1 MNPTAHDHEHD
12 HDHHDHDHDHAHGH
26 HHLPA
31 AERAFTVAVAR
42 PSETRRVLSIQ
53 VPAEEM
59 EKERA
64 DVLAGL
70 RRELRIPGFRKGKV
84 PVGII
89 QKHYA
94 DVIQS
99 DAVRNLLPAVF
110 EQALERERL
119 FPLGDPRFENVRFE
133 EGGVA
138 FDVRIDVRPEITLRD
153 YTGITVD
160 VPRHPVEDGDV
171 DKAVESL
178 RERLAIFETVDRPA
192 GPTDYLVIDYVPLT
206 PAGEPEEKSRVRGY
220 SVTLASESLLD
231 EFRTGLAGARAGDD
245 REIRVTYPADFGE
258 TALAGTSRTFRV
270 HVNEVKEKMLPD
282 ANDNFA
288 KRIDETA
295 GSLLELRLKIR
306 RQLEAE
312 EEGRHRQEADEKIM
326 DAILAANPF
335 EVPEVMVENYLA
347 SLVTEDRRQ
356 RGPVPDEEARANEIR
371 ETFRTSAERV
381 IRKYFVLDAVK
392 RQEKLEVSGAE
403 IDERLRAVAERLG
416 KPEAE
421 VRQHMAGAKQRR
433 GLESDMLDEKT
444 MGFLRE
450 RSTVRA

>member
-1 MNPTAHDHEHD
+1 
-12 HDHHDHDHDHAHGH
+12 
-26 HHLPA
+26 
-31 AERAFTVAVAR
+31 
-42 PSETRRVLSIQ
+42 
-53 VPAEEM
+53 
-59 EKERA
+59 
-64 DVLAGL
+64 
-70 RRELRIPGFRKGKV
+70 V

-133 EGGVA
+133 EGGIA
-138 FDVRIDVRPEITLRD
+138 FDVRIDVRPDITLKA
-153 YTGITVD
+153 YTGVTVD

-171 DKAVESL
+171 DKAIESL
-178 RERLAIFETVDRPA
+178 RERLAIFETVNRPA
-192 GPTDYLVIDYVPLT
+192 GETDYLVIDYVPLT
-206 PAGEPEEKSRVRGY
+206 PAGEPEEKSRVKGY
-220 SVTLASESLLD
+220 PVTLASESLLD
-231 EFRTGLAGARAGDD
+231 EFRTGLAGAKAGDD
-245 REIRVTYPADFGE
+245 KEIKVTYPADFSD
-258 TALAGTSRTFRV
+258 AAVAGTSRTFRV
-270 HVNEVKEKMLPD
+270 HVNEIKEKMLPD

-295 GSLLELRLKIR
+295 GSLLELRLRIR
-306 RQLEAE
+306 RQMEAE
-312 EEGRHRQEADEKIM
+312 EESRHRQEADEKII

-356 RGPVPDEEARANEIR
+356 RGPVPDEAARENEIR
-371 ETFRTSAERV
+371 QTFRESAERV

-392 RQEKLEVSGAE
+392 RQEKLEVTGAE

>member
-1 MNPTAHDHEHD
+1 
-12 HDHHDHDHDHAHGH
+12 
-26 HHLPA
+26 
-31 AERAFTVAVAR
+31 
-42 PSETRRVLSIQ
+42 
-53 VPAEEM
+53 M

-133 EGGVA
+133 DGGIA
-138 FDVRIDVRPEITLRD
+138 FDVRIDVRPDITLKD
-153 YTGITVD
+153 YTGLTVD

-178 RERLAIFETVDRPA
+178 RERLAIFETVNRPA
-192 GPTDYLVIDYVPLT
+192 GETDYLVIDYVPLT
-206 PAGEPEEKSRVRGY
+206 AGEPEEKSRVKGY
-220 SVTLASESLLD
+220 PVSLSSESLLD

-245 REIRVTYPADFGE
+245 KEIPVTYPADFGE

-270 HVNEVKEKMLPD
+270 HVNEVKEKMLPELD
-282 ANDNFA
+282 DNFA

-295 GSLLELRLKIR
+295 GSLLELRLRIR
-306 RQLEAE
+306 KQLEAE
-312 EEGRHRQEADEKIM
+312 EEARRRQEADERIM

-335 EVPEVMVENYLA
+335 EVPEVMVENYLT
-347 SLVTEDRRQ
+347 SLVNEDRRQ
-356 RGPVPDEEARANEIR
+356 RGPVPDEAARESEIR
-371 ETFRTSAERV
+371 QALRTSAERA

-392 RQEKLEVSGAE
+392 RQEQLAVSEAE
-403 IDERLRAVAERLG
+403 IDQRLRAVAERLG

-421 VRQHMAGAKQRR
+421 VRQHMGGAKQRR

>member
-1 MNPTAHDHEHD
+1 MNHTA
-12 HDHHDHDHDHAHGH
+12 HDHDHAHDHDLDHGHGH
-26 HHLPA
+26 HHPPV
-31 AERAFTVAVAR
+31 AERAFTVAVSR

-99 DAVRNLLPAVF
+99 DAVRNLLPTVF

-119 FPLGDPRFENVRFE
+119 FPLGEPRFENVRFE
-133 EGGVA
+133 EGGIA
-138 FDVRIDVRPEITLRD
+138 FDVRIDVRPEITLKD
-153 YTGITVD
+153 YTGITIG
-160 VPRHPVEDGDV
+160 VPRHPVEDRDV

-178 RERLAIFETVDRPA
+178 RERLAIFETVNRPA
-192 GPTDYLVIDYVPLT
+192 GETDYLVIDYVPLT
-206 PAGEPEEKSRVRGY
+206 PAGEPEEKSRVKGY
-220 SVTLASESLLD
+220 PVTLASESLLA
-231 EFRTGLAGARAGDD
+231 EFRTGLVGARAGDD
-245 REIRVTYPADFGE
+245 KEIQVTYPSDFSD

-288 KRIDETA
+288 KRIDESA

-312 EEGRHRQEADEKIM
+312 EESRHRQEADEKIM

-356 RGPVPDEEARANEIR
+356 RGPVPDEETRAAEIHQA
-371 ETFRTSAERV
+371 FRGSAERM
-381 IRKYFVLDAVK
+381 IRKYFVLDAVT
-392 RQEKLEVSGAE
+392 RQENLEVSDAD

-416 KPEAE
+416 KPEVE
-421 VRQHMAGAKQRR
+421 VRQHMAGTKQRR
-433 GLESDMLDEKT
+433 GLESDMLDEKA